1 MQAAAPPP
9 DELYGSTL
17 LSAGQVRALVQAAE
31 GALALSHSAQ
41 FFVWTQG
48 SLQLLLPHQ
57 LACCG
62 SYRRS
67 SGALCFELFNSVP
80 LPALAAQAL
89 TQVLAQRVQD
99 LWLQARCRPVLVATS
114 QLGAEGAQLAQAGF
128 EHVLAHGVS
137 RPQRPNE
144 IESFFM
150 LAHRQRYGESHRM
163 LLDLLMPQ
171 LHSAWLR
178 AQAVPP
184 LVLPLVP
191 RSVLARELTERE
203 RQVLRGL
210 GEGRSNQQI
219 AQALEISALTVK
231 NHVQRI
237 LRKLGVSNR
246 AHAVA
251 RAMGLRLL
259 ERP

>member
-1 MQAAAPPP
+1 MQAAAASQP

-67 SGALCFELFNSVP
+67 SGALRFELFNSVP
-80 LPALAAQAL
+80 LPALPAQAL
-89 TQVLAQRVQD
+89 TQVLPERVQD
-99 LWLQARCRPVLVATS
+99 LWLQARCRPVLAATA

-137 RPQRPNE
+137 RPQRPSE
-144 IESFFM
+144 IESFFL
-150 LAHRQRYGESHRM
+150 LAHRAQRYGEPHRM

-184 LVLPLVP
+184 LVVRPVVA
-191 RSVLARELTERE
+191 SELTERE

-219 AQALEISALTVK
+219 GQALEISALTVK

-251 RAMGLRLL
+251 RAMSLRLL
-259 ERP
+259 ERS